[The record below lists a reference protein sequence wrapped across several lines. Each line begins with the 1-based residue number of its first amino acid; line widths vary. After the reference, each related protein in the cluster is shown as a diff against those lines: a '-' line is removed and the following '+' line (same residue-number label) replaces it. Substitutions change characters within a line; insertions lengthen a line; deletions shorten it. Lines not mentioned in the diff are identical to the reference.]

1 LRFLQLDNLRRK
13 GLSEGKKIK
22 KRERNEEIGAPNK
35 IKFKMSKKLVIGLFG
50 YGVVGTGLYDV
61 LHKSKTVD
69 ASIKKI
75 VVKHK
80 DKPRNISPEHF
91 HYDKNEI
98 LQDEEINLV
107 VELIDDADAAF
118 EIVKTALE
126 NGKAVVSANKKMI
139 AEHFEE
145 LYELQK
151 KHQVPFLYEAAVC
164 GSIPIIRNLEEYY
177 NNDFLQSIQGIVNGS
192 TNYILTKTFQDN
204 LSFDEAL
211 KEAQEKGYAESNPI
225 LDTGG
230 FDARSKLQIL
240 LAHSFG
246 ITTAP
251 EEVFNVGIQNLGDL
265 ELKFAKEKN
274 LQIKL
279 LAYAQKRNDNEVA
292 ALVIPKFVKST
303 DTFSTVS
310 DVFNGVKVQTAFADK
325 QFFYGR
331 GAGSLPTASAVLS
344 DISALAYDY
353 KYEYKKIT
361 NSENLKLTED
371 FNLKVLF
378 RHPSKDADKF
388 QPYFINIEEYYGNKE
403 QGYFVGDISFKNLKE
418 IFSQNSEEV
427 SFVLID
433 VLP

>member
-1 LRFLQLDNLRRK
+1 
-13 GLSEGKKIK
+13 
-22 KRERNEEIGAPNK
+22 
-35 IKFKMSKKLVIGLFG
+35 MSKKLTIGLFG

-69 ASIKKI
+69 ATIKKI

-91 HYDKNEI
+91 HFDKNEI
-98 LQDEEINLV
+98 LNDDEINVV
-107 VELIDDADAAF
+107 VELIDDADAAY
-118 EIVKTALE
+118 EIVTTALKK
-126 NGKAVVSANKKMI
+126 GKAVVSANKKLI

-145 LYELQK
+145 LYELQQK
-151 KHQVPFLYEAAVC
+151 YNVPFLYEAAVC

-246 ITTAP
+246 IKTVP
-251 EEVFNVGIQNLGDL
+251 EDVFNVGIQNLGDL

-303 DTFSTVS
+303 DTFSTVN

-353 KYEYKKIT
+353 RYEYKKIT

-378 RHPSKDADKF
+378 RHPAKDADKF

>member
-1 LRFLQLDNLRRK
+1 
-13 GLSEGKKIK
+13 
-22 KRERNEEIGAPNK
+22 
-35 IKFKMSKKLVIGLFG
+35 MSKKLTIGLFG

-69 ASIKKI
+69 ATIKKI

-80 DKPRNISPEHF
+80 DKPRNISSEHF
-91 HYDKNEI
+91 HFDKNEI
-98 LQDEEINLV
+98 LNDDEINVV
-107 VELIDDADAAF
+107 VELIDDADAAY
-118 EIVKTALE
+118 EIVTTALK
-126 NGKAVVSANKKMI
+126 NGKAVVSANKKLI

-145 LYELQK
+145 LYELQQK
-151 KHQVPFLYEAAVC
+151 YNVPFLYEAAVC

-246 ITTAP
+246 ITTKP
-251 EEVFNVGIQNLGDL
+251 EDVFNVGIQNLGDL

-303 DTFSTVS
+303 DTFSTVN

-353 KYEYKKIT
+353 RYEYKKIT

-427 SFVLID
+427 SFVLIE
-433 VLP
+433 VLT

>member
-1 LRFLQLDNLRRK
+1 
-13 GLSEGKKIK
+13 
-22 KRERNEEIGAPNK
+22 
-35 IKFKMSKKLVIGLFG
+35 MSKKLTIGLFG

-69 ASIKKI
+69 ATIKKI

-91 HYDKNEI
+91 HFDKNEI
-98 LQDEEINLV
+98 LNDDEINVV
-107 VELIDDADAAF
+107 VELIDDADAAY
-118 EIVKTALE
+118 EIVTTALKK
-126 NGKAVVSANKKMI
+126 GKAVVSANKKLI

-145 LYELQK
+145 LYELQQK
-151 KHQVPFLYEAAVC
+151 YNVPFLYEAAVC

-246 ITTAP
+246 ITTKP
-251 EEVFNVGIQNLGDL
+251 EEVFNVGIQNLGNL

-303 DTFSTVS
+303 DTFSTVN

-353 KYEYKKIT
+353 RYEYKKIT

-378 RHPSKDADKF
+378 RHPAKDADKF

>member
-1 LRFLQLDNLRRK
+1 
-13 GLSEGKKIK
+13 
-22 KRERNEEIGAPNK
+22 
-35 IKFKMSKKLVIGLFG
+35 MSKKLTIGLFG

-61 LHKSKTVD
+61 LSKSKTVD
-69 ASIKKI
+69 ATIKKI

-80 DKPRNISPEHF
+80 DKPRNILPEHF
-91 HYDKNEI
+91 HFDKNEI
-98 LQDEEINLV
+98 LNDDDINVV
-107 VELIDDADAAF
+107 VELIDDAEAAY
-118 EIVKTALE
+118 EIVTTALKK
-126 NGKAVVSANKKMI
+126 GKAVVSANKKLI

-145 LYELQK
+145 LYELQQK
-151 KHQVPFLYEAAVC
+151 YNVPFLYEAAVG

-246 ITTAP
+246 IKTVP
-251 EEVFNVGIQNLGDL
+251 DEVFNVGIQNLGDL
-265 ELKFAKEKN
+265 EIKYAKEKN

-292 ALVIPKFVKST
+292 ALVIPKFVNST

-353 KYEYKKIT
+353 RYEYKKIS

-371 FNLKVLF
+371 FVLKVLF
-378 RHPSKDADKF
+378 RHRSKDADKF
-388 QPYFINIEEYYGNKE
+388 QSYFINIEEYYGNKE

-433 VLP
+433 VLS

>member
-1 LRFLQLDNLRRK
+1 MKEAFRPAQKILAAND
-13 GLSEGKKIK
+13 SIK
-22 KRERNEEIGAPNK
+22 KT
-35 IKFKMSKKLVIGLFG
+35 KMSKKLTIGLFG

-69 ASIKKI
+69 ATIKTI

-91 HYDKNEI
+91 HFDKNEI
-98 LQDEEINLV
+98 LNDEEINLV
-107 VELIDDADAAF
+107 VELIDDADAAY
-118 EIVKTALE
+118 EIVTTALKK
-126 NGKAVVSANKKMI
+126 GKAVVSANKKMI

-145 LYELQK
+145 LYALQK
-151 KHQVPFLYEAAVC
+151 EYNVPFLYEAAVC

-204 LSFDEAL
+204 LSYEEAL

-246 ITTAP
+246 INTQP

-265 ELKFAKEKN
+265 EIKYAKEKN

-279 LAYAQKRNDNEVA
+279 LAYAQKKNEEEVA
-292 ALVIPKFVKST
+292 ALVIPKFVKPS
-303 DTFSTVS
+303 DSFSTVN

-344 DISALAYDY
+344 DISAIAYDY
-353 KYEYKKIT
+353 RYEYKKIA
-361 NSENLKLTED
+361 NSENLKLAEV

-378 RHPSKDADKF
+378 RHPAKDGEQFEK
-388 QPYFINIEEYYGNKE
+388 YFENIEEYYGNRE
-403 QGYFVGDISFKNLKE
+403 QAYFVGEISFKNLKE
-418 IFSQNSEEV
+418 VFSQHPNEV

-433 VLP
+433 IL

>member
-1 LRFLQLDNLRRK
+1 
-13 GLSEGKKIK
+13 
-22 KRERNEEIGAPNK
+22 
-35 IKFKMSKKLVIGLFG
+35 M
-50 YGVVGTGLYDV
+50 
-61 LHKSKTVD
+61 
-69 ASIKKI
+69 
-75 VVKHK
+75 
-80 DKPRNISPEHF
+80 
-91 HYDKNEI
+91 
-98 LQDEEINLV
+98 
-107 VELIDDADAAF
+107 
-118 EIVKTALE
+118 
-126 NGKAVVSANKKMI
+126 
-139 AEHFEE
+139 
-145 LYELQK
+145 
-151 KHQVPFLYEAAVC
+151 YEAAVG

-246 ITTAP
+246 IKTVP
-251 EEVFNVGIQNLGDL
+251 DEVFNVGIQNLGDL
-265 ELKFAKEKN
+265 EIKYAKEKN

-292 ALVIPKFVKST
+292 ALVIPKFVNST

-353 KYEYKKIT
+353 RYEYKKIS

-371 FNLKVLF
+371 FVLKVLF
-378 RHPSKDADKF
+378 RHRSKDADKF
-388 QPYFINIEEYYGNKE
+388 QSYFINIDEYYGNKE
-403 QGYFVGDISFKNLKE
+403 QGYFVGDINFKNLKE

-433 VLP
+433 VLS

>member
-1 LRFLQLDNLRRK
+1 
-13 GLSEGKKIK
+13 
-22 KRERNEEIGAPNK
+22 
-35 IKFKMSKKLVIGLFG
+35 MSKKLTIGLFG

-69 ASIKKI
+69 ATIKKI

-91 HYDKNEI
+91 HFDKNEI
-98 LQDEEINLV
+98 LNDDEINVV
-107 VELIDDADAAF
+107 VELIDDADAAY
-118 EIVKTALE
+118 EIVTTALKK
-126 NGKAVVSANKKMI
+126 GKAVVSANKKLI

-145 LYELQK
+145 LYELQQK
-151 KHQVPFLYEAAVC
+151 YNVPFLYEAAVC

-177 NNDFLQSIQGIVNGS
+177 NNDFLQSIKGIVNGS

-240 LAHSFG
+240 LAHSFV
-246 ITTAP
+246 ITTKP

-303 DTFSTVS
+303 DTFSTVN

-353 KYEYKKIT
+353 RYEYKKIT

-378 RHPSKDADKF
+378 RHPAKDADKF

>member
-1 LRFLQLDNLRRK
+1 
-13 GLSEGKKIK
+13 
-22 KRERNEEIGAPNK
+22 
-35 IKFKMSKKLVIGLFG
+35 MSKKLTIGLFG

-69 ASIKKI
+69 ATIKKI

-80 DKPRNISPEHF
+80 DKHRNISPEHF
-91 HYDKNEI
+91 HFDKNEI
-98 LQDEEINLV
+98 LNDDEINVV
-107 VELIDDADAAF
+107 VELIDDADAAY
-118 EIVKTALE
+118 EIVTTALKK
-126 NGKAVVSANKKMI
+126 GKAVVSANKKLI

-145 LYELQK
+145 LYELQQK
-151 KHQVPFLYEAAVC
+151 YNVPFLYEAAVC

-192 TNYILTKTFQDN
+192 TNYILTKTFQEN

-211 KEAQEKGYAESNPI
+211 KEAKEKGYAESNPI

-246 ITTAP
+246 IKTVP
-251 EEVFNVGIQNLGDL
+251 EDVFNVGIQNLGDL

-279 LAYAQKRNDNEVA
+279 LAYAQKRNEEEVV

-303 DTFSTVS
+303 DTFSTVN

-344 DISALAYDY
+344 DISALAHDY
-353 KYEYKKIT
+353 KYEYKKIE

-378 RHPSKDADKF
+378 RHHSKDADKF
-388 QPYFINIEEYYGNKE
+388 QQYFVNIEEYYGNNE

-418 IFSQNSEEV
+418 IFSQNSEDV
-427 SFVLID
+427 SFVLIE

>member
-1 LRFLQLDNLRRK
+1 
-13 GLSEGKKIK
+13 
-22 KRERNEEIGAPNK
+22 
-35 IKFKMSKKLVIGLFG
+35 MSKKLTIGLFG

-69 ASIKKI
+69 ATIKKI

-91 HYDKNEI
+91 HFDKNEI
-98 LQDEEINLV
+98 LNDDEINVV
-107 VELIDDADAAF
+107 VELIDDADAAY
-118 EIVKTALE
+118 EIVTTALKK
-126 NGKAVVSANKKMI
+126 GKAVVSANKKLI

-145 LYELQK
+145 LYELQQK
-151 KHQVPFLYEAAVC
+151 YNVPFLYEAAVC
-164 GSIPIIRNLEEYY
+164 GSIPIIRNLDEYY

-246 ITTAP
+246 ITTKP

-303 DTFSTVS
+303 DTFSTVN

-353 KYEYKKIT
+353 RYEYKKIT

>member
-1 LRFLQLDNLRRK
+1 
-13 GLSEGKKIK
+13 
-22 KRERNEEIGAPNK
+22 
-35 IKFKMSKKLVIGLFG
+35 MSKKLTIGLFG

-61 LHKSKTVD
+61 LSKSKTVD
-69 ASIKKI
+69 ATIKKI

-91 HYDKNEI
+91 HFDKNEI
-98 LQDEEINLV
+98 LNDDDINVV
-107 VELIDDADAAF
+107 VELIDDADAAY
-118 EIVKTALE
+118 EIVKTALKK
-126 NGKAVVSANKKMI
+126 GKAVVSANKKLI

-145 LYELQK
+145 LYELQQK
-151 KHQVPFLYEAAVC
+151 YNVPFLYEAAVC

-204 LSFDEAL
+204 LSFDDAL

-246 ITTAP
+246 IKTVP
-251 EEVFNVGIQNLGDL
+251 EDVFNVGIQNLGDL
-265 ELKFAKEKN
+265 ELKYAKEKN

-353 KYEYKKIT
+353 RYEYKKIS

-371 FNLKVLF
+371 FVLKVLF
-378 RHPSKDADKF
+378 RHRSKDADKF
-388 QPYFINIEEYYGNKE
+388 QSYFINIDEYYGNKE

-433 VLP
+433 VLS

>member
-1 LRFLQLDNLRRK
+1 
-13 GLSEGKKIK
+13 
-22 KRERNEEIGAPNK
+22 
-35 IKFKMSKKLVIGLFG
+35 MSKKLTIGLFG

-69 ASIKKI
+69 ATIKKI

-91 HYDKNEI
+91 HFDKNEI
-98 LQDEEINLV
+98 LNDDEINVV
-107 VELIDDADAAF
+107 VELIDDADAAY
-118 EIVKTALE
+118 EIVTTALKK
-126 NGKAVVSANKKMI
+126 GKAVVSANKKLI

-145 LYELQK
+145 LYELQQK
-151 KHQVPFLYEAAVC
+151 YNVPFLYEAAVC

-204 LSFDEAL
+204 LSYDEAL
-211 KEAQEKGYAESNPI
+211 EEAQEKGYAESNPI

-246 ITTAP
+246 ITTKP

-303 DTFSTVS
+303 DTFSTVN

-353 KYEYKKIT
+353 RYEYKKIT

-378 RHPSKDADKF
+378 GHSAKDADKF
-388 QPYFINIEEYYGNKE
+388 ENYFINIEEYYGNKE

-418 IFSQNSEEV
+418 IFFQNSEEV

-433 VLP
+433 FLP

>member
-1 LRFLQLDNLRRK
+1 
-13 GLSEGKKIK
+13 
-22 KRERNEEIGAPNK
+22 
-35 IKFKMSKKLVIGLFG
+35 MSKKLTIGLFG

-69 ASIKKI
+69 ATIKKI

-91 HYDKNEI
+91 HFDKNEI
-98 LQDEEINLV
+98 LNDDEINVV
-107 VELIDDADAAF
+107 VELIDDADAAY
-118 EIVKTALE
+118 EIVTTALKK
-126 NGKAVVSANKKMI
+126 GKAVVSANKKLI

-145 LYELQK
+145 LYELQQK
-151 KHQVPFLYEAAVC
+151 YNVPFLYEAAVC

-246 ITTAP
+246 ITTKP

-303 DTFSTVS
+303 DTFSTVN

-344 DISALAYDY
+344 DISAIAYDY
-353 KYEYKKIT
+353 RYEYKKIS
-361 NSENLKLTED
+361 NSENLKLAED

-378 RHPSKDADKF
+378 RHSAKDADKF
-388 QPYFINIEEYYGNKE
+388 ENYFINIEEYYGNKE

-418 IFSQNSEEV
+418 IFFQNSEEV

-433 VLP
+433 FLA

>member
-1 LRFLQLDNLRRK
+1 MN
-13 GLSEGKKIK
+13 
-22 KRERNEEIGAPNK
+22 
-35 IKFKMSKKLVIGLFG
+35 KKLTIGLFG

-69 ASIKKI
+69 ATIKKI

-98 LQDEEINLV
+98 LEDEEINLV

-118 EIVKTALE
+118 EIVKKALQK
-126 NGKAVVSANKKMI
+126 GKAVVSANKKMI
-139 AEHFEE
+139 SEHFEE

-151 KHQVPFLYEAAVC
+151 KHNVPFLYEAAVC

-192 TNYILTKTFQDN
+192 TNYILTKTFQEN
-204 LSFDEAL
+204 LSFEEAL
-211 KEAQEKGYAESNPI
+211 KEAQKKGYAESNPI

-246 ITTAP
+246 ITTKP
-251 EEVFNVGIQNLGDL
+251 EEVLNVGIQNLGDL
-265 ELKFAKEKN
+265 ELKYAKEKN

-303 DTFSTVS
+303 DTFSTVN

-344 DISALAYDY
+344 DISAVSYDY
-353 KYEYKKIT
+353 RYEYKKIT
-361 NSENLKLTED
+361 NSENLKLTENFD
-371 FNLKVLF
+371 LKVLF
-378 RHPSKDADKF
+378 RFPSKENNF
-388 QPYFINIEEYYGNKE
+388 FESYFSEIEEHYGNKTDS
-403 QGYFVGDISFKNLKE
+403 YFIGTIDFKNLKE
-418 IFSQNSEEV
+418 IFSQHEDEV

-433 VLP
+433 IL

>member
-1 LRFLQLDNLRRK
+1 
-13 GLSEGKKIK
+13 
-22 KRERNEEIGAPNK
+22 
-35 IKFKMSKKLVIGLFG
+35 MSKKLTIGLFG

-69 ASIKKI
+69 ATIKKI

-91 HYDKNEI
+91 HFDKNEI
-98 LQDEEINLV
+98 LSDDEINVV
-107 VELIDDADAAF
+107 VELIDDADAAY
-118 EIVKTALE
+118 EIVTTALKK
-126 NGKAVVSANKKMI
+126 GKAVVSANKKLI

-145 LYELQK
+145 LYELQQK
-151 KHQVPFLYEAAVC
+151 YNVPFLYEAAVC

-246 ITTAP
+246 ITTKP

-303 DTFSTVS
+303 DTFSTVN

-353 KYEYKKIT
+353 RYEYKKIT

-378 RHPSKDADKF
+378 RHPAKDADKF

>member
-1 LRFLQLDNLRRK
+1 MKEARSQCRRV
-13 GLSEGKKIK
+13 STANDSIK
-22 KRERNEEIGAPNK
+22 KT
-35 IKFKMSKKLVIGLFG
+35 KMSKKLTIGLFG

-69 ASIKKI
+69 ATIKTI

-98 LQDEEINLV
+98 LNDDEINLV
-107 VELIDDADAAF
+107 VELIDDADAAY
-118 EIVKTALE
+118 EIVTTALKK
-126 NGKAVVSANKKMI
+126 GKAVVSANKKMI

-145 LYELQK
+145 LYALQNEYN
-151 KHQVPFLYEAAVC
+151 VPFLYEAAVC

-192 TNYILTKTFQDN
+192 TNYILTKSFQDN
-204 LSFDEAL
+204 LTYDEAL

-246 ITTAP
+246 IKTQP

-265 ELKFAKEKN
+265 EIKYAQEKN

-279 LAYAQKRNDNEVA
+279 LAYAQKRNEEEVV
-292 ALVIPKFVKST
+292 ALVIPKFVKPS
-303 DTFSTVS
+303 DSFSTVN

-344 DISALAYDY
+344 DISAIGYDY
-353 KYEYKKIT
+353 RYEYKKIA
-361 NSENLKLTED
+361 NSENLKLAEV

-378 RHPSKDADKF
+378 RHPAKDGEQFEK
-388 QPYFINIEEYYGNKE
+388 YFENIEEYYGNRE
-403 QGYFVGDISFKNLKE
+403 QAYFVGDISFKNLKE
-418 IFSQNSEEV
+418 VFTQHPNEV

-433 VLP
+433 IL

>member
-1 LRFLQLDNLRRK
+1 
-13 GLSEGKKIK
+13 
-22 KRERNEEIGAPNK
+22 
-35 IKFKMSKKLVIGLFG
+35 MSKKLTIGLFG

-69 ASIKKI
+69 TTIKKI

-126 NGKAVVSANKKMI
+126 KGKAVVSANKKMI

-151 KHQVPFLYEAAVC
+151 KYQVPFLYEAAVC

-204 LSFDEAL
+204 LSYEEAL

-240 LAHSFG
+240 LTHSFG
-246 ITTAP
+246 ITTKP

-265 ELKFAKEKN
+265 EIKYAKEKK

-279 LAYAQKRNDNEVA
+279 LAYAQKRNEEEVI

-344 DISALAYDY
+344 DISAIAYDY
-353 KYEYKKIT
+353 RYEYKKIA
-361 NSENLKLTED
+361 NSENLKLAQD
-371 FNLKVLF
+371 FPLKVLF
-378 RHPSKDADKF
+378 RHKAKDSQNF
-388 QPYFINIEEYYGNKE
+388 ENYFEEIEEFYGNRE
-403 QGYFVGDISFKNLKE
+403 DAYFVGSIRFQQLKDV
-418 IFSQNSEEV
+418 FTKHQDEV

-433 VLP
+433 IL

>member
-1 LRFLQLDNLRRK
+1 
-13 GLSEGKKIK
+13 
-22 KRERNEEIGAPNK
+22 
-35 IKFKMSKKLVIGLFG
+35 MSKKLTIGLFG

-61 LHKSKTVD
+61 LSKSKTVD
-69 ASIKKI
+69 ATIKKI

-91 HYDKNEI
+91 HFDKNEI
-98 LQDEEINLV
+98 LNDDDINVV
-107 VELIDDADAAF
+107 VELIDDADAAY
-118 EIVKTALE
+118 EIVTTALKK
-126 NGKAVVSANKKMI
+126 GKAVVSANKKLI

-145 LYELQK
+145 LYELQQK
-151 KHQVPFLYEAAVC
+151 YNVPFLYEAAVC

-204 LSFDEAL
+204 LSFDDAL

-246 ITTAP
+246 IKTVP
-251 EEVFNVGIQNLGDL
+251 EDVFNVGIQNLGDL
-265 ELKFAKEKN
+265 ELKYAKEKN

-353 KYEYKKIT
+353 RYEYKKIS

-371 FNLKVLF
+371 FVLKVLF
-378 RHPSKDADKF
+378 RHRSKDADKF
-388 QPYFINIEEYYGNKE
+388 QSYFINIDEYYGNKE

-427 SFVLID
+427 SFVLIE
-433 VLP
+433 VL

>member
-1 LRFLQLDNLRRK
+1 
-13 GLSEGKKIK
+13 
-22 KRERNEEIGAPNK
+22 
-35 IKFKMSKKLVIGLFG
+35 MSKKLTIGLFG

-69 ASIKKI
+69 ATIKKI

-91 HYDKNEI
+91 HFDKNEI
-98 LQDEEINLV
+98 LNDDEINVV
-107 VELIDDADAAF
+107 VELIDDADAAY
-118 EIVKTALE
+118 EIVTTALKK
-126 NGKAVVSANKKMI
+126 GKAVVSANKKLI

-145 LYELQK
+145 LYELQQK
-151 KHQVPFLYEAAVC
+151 YNVPFLYEAAVC

-246 ITTAP
+246 ITTKP
-251 EEVFNVGIQNLGDL
+251 EDVFNVGIQNLGDL

-279 LAYAQKRNDNEVA
+279 LAYAQKRNDNEVV

-303 DTFSTVS
+303 DTFSTVN

-344 DISALAYDY
+344 DISAIAYDY
-353 KYEYKKIT
+353 RYEYKKIS

-433 VLP
+433 VLT

>member
-1 LRFLQLDNLRRK
+1 
-13 GLSEGKKIK
+13 
-22 KRERNEEIGAPNK
+22 
-35 IKFKMSKKLVIGLFG
+35 MSKKLTIGLFG

-69 ASIKKI
+69 ATIKKI

-91 HYDKNEI
+91 HFDKNEI
-98 LQDEEINLV
+98 LNDDEINVV
-107 VELIDDADAAF
+107 VELIDDADAAY
-118 EIVKTALE
+118 EIVTTALKK
-126 NGKAVVSANKKMI
+126 GKAVVSANKKLI

-145 LYELQK
+145 LYELQQK
-151 KHQVPFLYEAAVC
+151 YNVPFLYEAAVC

-246 ITTAP
+246 ITTKP

-303 DTFSTVS
+303 DTFSTVN

-344 DISALAYDY
+344 DISAIAYDY
-353 KYEYKKIT
+353 RYEYKKIS

-378 RHPSKDADKF
+378 RHPAKDADKF

-433 VLP
+433 FLA

>member
-1 LRFLQLDNLRRK
+1 
-13 GLSEGKKIK
+13 
-22 KRERNEEIGAPNK
+22 
-35 IKFKMSKKLVIGLFG
+35 MSKKLTIGLFG

-69 ASIKKI
+69 ATIKKI

-91 HYDKNEI
+91 HFDKNEI
-98 LQDEEINLV
+98 LNDDEINVV
-107 VELIDDADAAF
+107 VELIDDADAAY
-118 EIVKTALE
+118 EIVTTALKK
-126 NGKAVVSANKKMI
+126 GKAVVSANKKLI

-145 LYELQK
+145 LYELQQK
-151 KHQVPFLYEAAVC
+151 YNVPFLYEAAVC

-246 ITTAP
+246 ITTKP
-251 EEVFNVGIQNLGDL
+251 EDVFNVGIQNLGDL

-279 LAYAQKRNDNEVA
+279 LAYAQKRNDNEVV

-303 DTFSTVS
+303 DTFSTVN

-427 SFVLID
+427 SFVLIE
-433 VLP
+433 VLT